1 MKPIF
6 ALLALAGLSTAAP
19 NPQSTQDGLSERAA
33 WPNGPFVTS
42 GRWILDASG
51 KNLTYAGTNWPGHA
65 DVMIPE
71 GLQYQSIE
79 TIVQKVKSLGMN
91 AVRLTFA
98 IQMVDEIYANNG
110 NDITIQ
116 KAFVQAL
123 GQANGT
129 RVLNQMLAKNPR
141 FSASTTRL
149 QVFDAVAEEL
159 AKQQIYVHLDNHISK
174 GMWCCSDTDGNSW
187 WGDTHFS
194 TANWVRGLSYMANHG
209 KSWPALTSIGLRNEP
224 REPKNNPALS
234 RTSYNWQAWYGYMRQ
249 GADAVH
255 AANPALLIFLSGLS
269 FDTYLTPVVQGT
281 ALTPGSG
288 RFSRADFSA
297 GGGYGVDKLVLELHN
312 YETGVGSCETLKGN
326 LDRNGFQALHSGNG
340 VANVFPV
347 MMTEFGFQMDAQ
359 TWTGVYASC
368 LARYLPALKAG
379 WTIWVLAGSYYVRS
393 GTQDY
398 DEGWGLLNHDWSA
411 WRSQGYVDGAL
422 KAMVRDTL
430 S

>member
-1 MKPIF
+1 MKPVL
-6 ALLALAGLSTAAP
+6 ALLALFSIGSAAP
-19 NPQSTQDGLSERAA
+19 SLESTQDDMSKRAA

-42 GRWILDASG
+42 GRWIHDASG
-51 KNLTYAGTNWPGHA
+51 NNLTYAGTNWPGHA

-98 IQMVDEIYANNG
+98 IQMVDEIYANG
-110 NDITIQ
+110 GQDITIQ

-123 GQANGT
+123 GQTNGAK
-129 RVLNQMLAKNPR
+129 VLNQVLAKNPR
-141 FSASTTRL
+141 FSATTTRL

-159 AKQQIYVHLDNHISK
+159 NKQQIYVHLDNHISK
-174 GMWCCSDTDGNSW
+174 GMWCCGSTDGNSW
-187 WGDTHFS
+187 WGDTYFS
-194 TANWVRGLSYMANHG
+194 TSNWVRGLSYMAEHG

-224 REPKNNPALS
+224 REPTNNPSLS
-234 RTSYNWQAWYGYMRQ
+234 RSSYNWQAWYGFMRQ

-255 AANPALLIFLSGLS
+255 AANPSLLIFLSGLS

-281 ALTPGSG
+281 ALTPGNG
-288 RFSRADFSA
+288 RFNRNDFA
-297 GGGYGVDKLVLELHN
+297 GYGDSKLVLELHN
-312 YETGVGSCETLKGN
+312 YETGIGSCSTLQGN
-326 LDRNGFQALHSGNG
+326 LDRNGFEALQASGAG
-340 VANVFPV
+340 AFPV
-347 MMTEFGFQMDAQ
+347 MMTEFGFQMDAS
-359 TWTGVYASC
+359 TWRGVYASC
-368 LARYLPALKAG
+368 LAQYLPARKAG

-398 DEGWGLLNHDWSA
+398 DENWGLLNHDWSG
-411 WRSQGYVDGAL
+411 WRSQSYVDGAL
-422 KAMVRDTL
+422 KAMVRNTL